1 MLEPKFVHLR
11 VHSDHSMIDGIIK
24 INSLIKKAID
34 LKMPS
39 IAITDFFNLC
49 GLIKF
54 YKQSYNEGIK
64 PIFGADILLY
74 NNILENE
81 ISELT
86 ILASN
91 NTGYKNLISIISDA
105 YKNGYNI
112 NGPIINK
119 ELLIKY
125 NEGLILISGA
135 KNGDL
140 GKCLIRNNL
149 INVSKCLLFY
159 NKYFLNR
166 YYIELIRTD
175 RHNEEYYISLALNLS
190 QKYGFPL
197 LATNDVRFIKSSDF
211 EIYKIKIAINKG
223 ITINEYEILN
233 SYSSKQYMR
242 SEKEMLELF
251 SDIPESLTNTV
262 EIAKKCNVTIKLGKY
277 HLPIFKTNKISNEN
291 YLISCAKKGL
301 KKKLLYIF
309 PKKEIRYTQKI
320 IYKKRLKSELKIINK
335 MKFASYFLIVMDFIK
350 WAKNKNIPVG
360 PGRGSGAGSLVA
372 YALNI
377 TDINPINF
385 DLLFERFLNPERISM
400 PDFDIDFCMEK
411 RDKVID
417 YISLN
422 YGKDYVSQII
432 TFGTMTAKAVIKDV
446 GRVLGHPYS
455 FVNKISKL
463 IPNDYG
469 INIDKALIKS
479 SQFKL
484 IYDNNAEVKILINI
498 AKKLEGTIRNFGK
511 HSGGVVIAPSKITD
525 FSPIYCDSYGKNIIT
540 QFDKDD
546 IESIGLV
553 KFDFLGLRT
562 LTVINKTLLLLNS
575 MRLHKKLTPIKLK
588 YINLNDKKIFNILK
602 KSETTAIFQLESKG
616 MKDLIK
622 RLKPDCFEDIIALVA
637 LFRPGP
643 LQSGMVE
650 KFISRKHG
658 RESIFYPS
666 KKWQHNSLR
675 SILHNTY
682 GVILYQEQVMKIA
695 QILAGYTLEKSD
707 ILRIAMVKKNKYE
720 MNKQRYFFK
729 KGSIKNGIDS
739 KLSMKIFDIL
749 EKFSSY
755 GFNKSHS
762 TAYALITYQTLWLKT
777 YFPSEFLSSVMTSD
791 IDNTEKIIE
800 IVQECFRIGIK
811 VLPPNINIS
820 EYHFTVNKD
829 GNIIYGMGAI
839 KGIGK
844 NTVNLIINSRNK
856 NGNFL
861 GIFDLCSR
869 LNIKKVNKSILEKLI
884 FSGSLDCFGI
894 SRYIL
899 INLINYLLKASNQH
913 IKNNFTCQSDM
924 FGILY
929 KNSTYIK
936 KLHKFSKI
944 NNIQT
949 ILDGEIKTLGFYLTS
964 HPILIY
970 LQEIKYFKKITYIKN
985 IQENNTNNIIKTIGL
1000 IIFNK
1005 TKRTKNGNII
1015 CNCIID
1021 DRYVRLELIL
1031 FKNTFMKYSNLI
1043 VKNKIIIV
1051 TGKIFYDKFNFKFK
1065 MNVYKINDINT
1076 EREKYAKRLKILI
1089 KNITF
1094 NEHLIYKIK
1103 SYIKECLFGS
1113 VPLYFYYNK
1122 NNKYNC
1128 FYFLNKYK
1136 IKPTNNLIN
1145 NFKKIFG
1152 SENVNIEY

>member
-1 MLEPKFVHLR
+1 MSEPKFVHLR

-24 INSLIKKAID
+24 IDHLIKKVVNLNMA
-34 LKMPS
+34 S
-39 IAITDFFNLC
+39 IAITDFSNLC

-54 YKQSYNEGIK
+54 YIAAYTSGIK
-64 PIFGADILLY
+64 PIIGVDILIY

-86 ILASN
+86 ILALN
-91 NTGYKNLISIISDA
+91 NTGYKNLISMISDS

-112 NGPIINK
+112 TGPLITQ

-140 GKCLIRNNL
+140 GKCIIRNNL
-149 INVSKCLLFY
+149 SNIKKCLSFY

-166 YYIELIRTD
+166 YYIELIRTN
-175 RHNEEYYISLALNLS
+175 RNNEEYYISLAINLS
-190 QKYGFPL
+190 KRYGLPL
-197 LATNDVRFIKSSDF
+197 VATNDVRFIKKSHF
-211 EIYKIKIAINKG
+211 EVHKIRVAINKG
-223 ITINEYEILN
+223 ITIKEYELLN
-233 SYSSKQYMR
+233 NYSSEQYIK
-242 SEKEMLELF
+242 SQEEMLQLF
-251 SDIPESLTNTV
+251 SDIPESLINTV
-262 EIAKKCNVTIKLGKY
+262 EIAKRCNVTIKLGQY
-277 HLPIFKTNKISNEN
+277 YLPSFKKNHISNKN
-291 YLISCAKKGL
+291 YLISCAKNGL
-301 KKKLLYIF
+301 NNRLLTIF
-309 PKKEIRYTQKI
+309 PEKKERYKQKI
-320 IYKKRLKSELKIINK
+320 NYQKRLKSELDIINK
-335 MKFASYFLIVMDFIK
+335 MKFASYFLIVMEFIK
-350 WAKNKNIPVG
+350 WAKSNNIPVG

-385 DLLFERFLNPERISM
+385 GLLFERFLNPERISM

-417 YISLN
+417 HVLFK

-446 GRVLGHPYS
+446 GRVLGHSYS

-469 INIDKALIKS
+469 INIKNSLIKS
-479 SQFKL
+479 HKL
-484 IYDNNAEVKILINI
+484 KLMYDNNEEIKILINM
-498 AKKLEGTIRNFGK
+498 AQKLEGTIRNFGK
-511 HSGGVVIAPSKITD
+511 HAGGVIISPSKITD
-525 FSPIYCDSYGKNIIT
+525 FSPIYCDPDGKNIIT

-562 LTVINKTLLLLNS
+562 LTVIHKTLLILNS
-575 MRLHKKLTPIKLK
+575 VRLNKKLKPIKLK
-588 YINLNDKKIFNILK
+588 HINLNDKKIYNMLK
-602 KSETTAIFQLESKG
+602 KSETTAIFQLESRG

-658 RESIFYPS
+658 REKIFYPD
-666 KKWQHNSLR
+666 KKWQHNSLK
-675 SILHNTY
+675 SILHTTY

-695 QILAGYTLEKSD
+695 QILAGYTLEQSD
-707 ILRIAMVKKNKYE
+707 ILRIAMGKKKKNE
-720 MNKQRYFFK
+720 MYKQRYFFK
-729 KGSIKNGIDS
+729 KGSIKNGINS

-762 TAYALITYQTLWLKT
+762 AAYALITYQTLWLKT

-791 IDNTEKIIE
+791 IDNTEKIVE
-800 IVQECFRIGIK
+800 IVQECLRIGIK
-811 VLPPNINIS
+811 ILPPNINIS
-820 EYHFTVNKD
+820 EYNFTVNKF
-829 GNIIYGMGAI
+829 GNIIYGIGAI

-844 NTVNLIINSRNK
+844 NTVDLIINSRNK
-856 NGNFL
+856 NGKFL

-869 LNIKKVNKSILEKLI
+869 LDIKKINKNILEKLI

-899 INLINYLLKASNQH
+899 INLINYLVKASNQH
-913 IKNNFTCQSDM
+913 IKNNFTGQVDM

-929 KNSTYIK
+929 NNSTYIN
-936 KLHKFSKI
+936 KLYKCLNK
-944 NNIQT
+944 NNIQ
-949 ILDGEIKTLGFYLTS
+949 IVLDGEIKTLGFYLTS
-964 HPILIY
+964 HPIMNY
-970 LQEIKYFKKITYIKN
+970 LKEIKYFKKITYIKN
-985 IQENNTNNIIKTIGL
+985 IKEINTNNIIKTIGL
-1000 IIFNK
+1000 VTFYK
-1005 TKRTKNGNII
+1005 EKKTKNGNII
-1015 CNCIID
+1015 GICIID
-1021 DRYVRLELIL
+1021 DRSIRLELIL
-1031 FKNTFMKYSNLI
+1031 FENIVKKYSNLI
-1043 VKNKIIIV
+1043 EKNKMILA
-1051 TGKIFYDKFNFKFK
+1051 TGKIFYDNFNYKFK
-1065 MNVYKINDINT
+1065 MNVYKINDINK
-1076 EREKYAKRLKILI
+1076 EREKNAKRLTILI
-1089 KNITF
+1089 ENIKF
-1094 NEHLIYKIK
+1094 SKKLLFKIK
-1103 SYIKECLFGS
+1103 SYIRPYLLGS
-1113 VPLYFYYNK
+1113 IPLYFYYK
-1122 NNKYNC
+1122 NNKQYNC
-1128 FYFLNKYK
+1128 CNFLNKYK
-1136 IKPTNNLIN
+1136 VKPTNTLLN

-1152 SENVNIEY
+1152 DENVNIEY